1 MRTVNKNQKLA
12 ARAKSI
18 TKSRKVLGLNA
29 SKQIDTQWYYSL
41 DDVESIVAAVLA
53 ELDEDPG
60 AGIILGSSETGVVLN
75 VTSTEGDEYSVDV
88 DLTNE
93 GDEGDEAAEPSTEPS
108 TEPEESD
115 KE

>member
-12 ARAKSI
+12 AKQAATRAKSG
-18 TKSRKVLGLNA
+18 TKSKKVLGLNA
-29 SKQIDTQWYYSL
+29 SKQIDAQWYYSL

-53 ELDEDPG
+53 ELDGDPG
-60 AGIILGSSETGVVLN
+60 AGITLESSETGVVLN

-93 GDEGDEAAEPSTEPS
+93 GDEAAEPP
-108 TEPEESD
+108 TEPEESG
-115 KE
+115 EE